1 MRTVVKRAF
10 SFLASALA
18 VGVITSNITAF
29 AETSST
35 NRIDLDD
42 AYYGYL
48 FQQTGVTLYKLHEIE
63 TEQNV
68 DLYDYFGVEEP
79 SQQKLEAWST
89 TPEGIEY
96 STGVSSNDGV
106 SARSTTTIDFSYS
119 MPITQW
125 QSLCNIADA
134 SDVLVTRD
142 CTTLSI
148 PHGHAA
154 LVYDSTMTVE
164 HMGPTLLGIPGSIG
178 KSVYTGISNVWSHC
192 KSCRLYESPDARS
205 EGVELD
211 IAEYARGNLTGWS
224 YNLLANKNSTSEV
237 NCATLVWKAYYWG
250 GGITMNGVSGTNT
263 IIPADFVER
272 NDLTMLFTVGWG
284 HVNPHTWA

>member
-1 MRTVVKRAF
+1 MRNNSRRAL
-10 SFLASALA
+10 SFWASILAA
-18 VGVITSNITAF
+18 GVITSSITAF

-35 NRIDLDD
+35 NSIDLDD

-63 TEQNV
+63 TEKNV
-68 DLYDYFGVEEP
+68 DLYDYFGVDEP
-79 SQQKLEAWST
+79 SQQVLWEWAN

-96 STGVSSNDGV
+96 STGVSYNDGV
-106 SARSTTTIDFSYS
+106 SARSITTIDFSYS

-125 QSLCNIADA
+125 QSLCNIAEA
-134 SDVLVTRD
+134 SDILVTRD
-142 CTTLSI
+142 CTTLSV

-154 LVYDSTMTVE
+154 LVYDSNMTVE
-164 HMGPTLLGIPGSIG
+164 HMGPVSGGIPGTTG
-178 KSVYTGISNVWSHC
+178 RSVYIGISNVWSHC
-192 KSCRLYESPDARS
+192 KSCRLYESPEATSD
-205 EGVELD
+205 GVELD
-211 IAEYARGNLTGWS
+211 IADYAKDNLTGWS
-224 YNLLANKNSTSEV
+224 YSLLANKLSTSEM
-237 NCATLVWKAYYWG
+237 NCATLIWKAYYWG